1 MSTKKVEV
9 KPEQVQPPL
18 DLSTIMTAL
27 TILLTSQRIEDH
39 REGRETLNPQLGKVD
54 EATARAN
61 SEKQAKLD
69 NAEQAVKQSRQE
81 VRAAISRAEAAEV
94 DLRDVREAT
103 SLPDFQI

>member
-1 MSTKKVEV
+1 MKKQDVI
-9 KPEQVQPPL
+9 KQAAPPDA
-18 DLSTIMTAL
+18 DLSTLLTAL
-27 TILLTSQRIEDH
+27 IALLAANRVADH
-39 REGRETLNPQLGKVD
+39 REGREIVNPQLGKVD

-61 SEKQAKLD
+61 SEKDAKLAD
-69 NAEQAVKQSRQE
+69 AERSVKVSRQE